1 MNTGLIENLKA
12 RMLKS
17 IIQLSE
23 KRQQTAKLKRSIHT
37 RADSQV
43 LQITTLRQ
51 VRGCHSLRFNVF

>member
-12 RMLKS
+12 R
-17 IIQLSE
+17 IITLSE

-37 RADSQV
+37 RADSQF

-51 VRGCHSLRFNVF
+51 VRGCHTLRFNVF